1 MTLGLIHL
9 LLLLHL
15 LHHWCWHWWRRKRCL
30 ATRLSGSPVTPWLL
44 LGVDVPTLE
53 LVPQIKIKPT
63 RQLAASVPGDSC
75 SSEIRIMRT
84 ELRGVVRPVVYTAI
98 ILGTFLLLSTS
109 ISVQPFPFLM
119 PKDIIDPVS
128 E

>member
-1 MTLGLIHL
+1 
-9 LLLLHL
+9 
-15 LHHWCWHWWRRKRCL
+15 
-30 ATRLSGSPVTPWLL
+30 
-44 LGVDVPTLE
+44 
-53 LVPQIKIKPT
+53 
-63 RQLAASVPGDSC
+63 
-75 SSEIRIMRT
+75 MRT